1 MFEAVPLNWT
11 LLARNAIIFHSVIWL
26 STYNQILLIFS
37 IRYLC
42 TYSKSPHGPVKVDLI
57 QKVLS
62 AHSLVFIF
70 LSIMSNMWFRL
81 FLSSHIAHMIFH
93 ALFTWFG
100 LFFIVCHT
108 SCVEWLK
115 EDSFLNSSFP
125 QIHSFICI
133 WIIHSSILH
142 FLKKY
147 PGKLFSF
154 FHLQILT
161 ISWKKEGCHLREDAD
176 FLGDTVIQLWAIHSE
191 IVHSWIV
198 YTRTIHPWIVHV

>member
-11 LLARNAIIFHSVIWL
+11 LLARNAIIFHSVVWL
-26 STYNQILLIFS
+26 STYNQTLLIFS

-42 TYSKSPHGPVKVDLI
+42 TYSKSPPRPVKVDLI

-133 WIIHSSILH
+133 WIRVSVQGVESLWGDCRFI
-142 FLKKY
+142 
-147 PGKLFSF
+147 P
-154 FHLQILT
+154 
-161 ISWKKEGCHLREDAD
+161 AD
-176 FLGDTVIQLWAIHSE
+176 WGS
-191 IVHSWIV
+191 
-198 YTRTIHPWIVHV
+198 

>member
-42 TYSKSPHGPVKVDLI
+42 TYSKSPPRPVKVDLI

-81 FLSSHIAHMIFH
+81 FLSSHVAHMIFH

-133 WIIHSSILH
+133 WIIHSGILH

-154 FHLQILT
+154 FHSTQFHIIKLQV
-161 ISWKKEGCHLREDAD
+161 WER
-176 FLGDTVIQLWAIHSE
+176 VIQNYISSFNEKASRKKDSKCILNANLLFRHL
-191 IVHSWIV
+191 
-198 YTRTIHPWIVHV
+198 